1 LPGVLDIE
9 TSWGKNQWHQPRE
22 HLLSLNQSHDQTL
35 TPTPIPLVDR
45 EAIVMKGTTTI
56 PTLGEAMA
64 TPTTLVTTTKATTTT
79 NAKQHLLNQEA
90 LRQEVPQQEILTAVV
105 HLMPTPTVV
114 SKQYVSTL
122 TIDLRGR
129 QRPTKRAVALTN
141 LTR

>member
-1 LPGVLDIE
+1 M
-9 TSWGKNQWHQPRE
+9 K
-22 HLLSLNQSHDQTL
+22 
-35 TPTPIPLVDR
+35 
-45 EAIVMKGTTTI
+45 EATTI
-56 PTLGEAMA
+56 TTLGEAMA
-64 TPTTLVTTTKATTTT
+64 TTSTLVTTTMATTT